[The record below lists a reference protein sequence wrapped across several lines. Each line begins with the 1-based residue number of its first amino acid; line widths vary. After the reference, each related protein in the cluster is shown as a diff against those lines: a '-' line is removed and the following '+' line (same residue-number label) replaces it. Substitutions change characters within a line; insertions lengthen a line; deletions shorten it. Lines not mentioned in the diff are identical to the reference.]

1 MSFSVLSPRSIAVI
15 GATDKEGSVGRA
27 ITSNIVKDFKGSV
40 FPVNPTKDLIFGIK
54 TYKSVV
60 EVPQEVDLAVIVTRN
75 AIVPK
80 ILEEC
85 GTKKVKAAIIITAG
99 FKETGKGEGTKL
111 EEEVRTIAQRHG
123 IRVIGPNCL
132 GVMNLDP
139 KVMMN
144 ATFLKSIPKSGNI
157 ALVAQS
163 GAICAALVEDASAED
178 VGFSAVVSMGNKVD
192 QTEVEILEMLSLH
205 RHTKVIVM
213 YLEDIH
219 DGHKFINICKQITKS
234 NSIEKPVLV
243 LKSGRSA
250 RGAKAAMS
258 HTGALMGSDEVYDA
272 ALRQAGAIRVDTMEE
287 LFDYAAAFS
296 KQPIPSKGDL
306 VIVSNAGGPAIIST
320 DACEKFGIKM
330 ADISDIRPKIDAVIP
345 PWGSSR
351 NPVDI
356 VGDADHER
364 FKNVLDVVLA
374 HPNVGSV
381 VTMCTPSATLDYDK
395 LAEVIVATSKKYGKT
410 MLASLMGQD
419 EGLRNKEIL
428 ADGNIPYYNYAEE
441 AIRSLKA
448 MLRFAE
454 WLKLPEGSI
463 TKFNVDKNQVE
474 ELLRRV
480 IDEGRSMLLQ
490 EEGMKVLKAYGIPI
504 PLDKIAKT
512 EDEAVIIAKDLGFP
526 VAMKIS
532 SPQILHKSDAG
543 GVRVNIKTE
552 EEARDAFVQITRNV
566 KQYNPNAEI
575 NGILMQEMVTGGK
588 ETIIGCKQD
597 HSFGAVVMF
606 GMGGIY
612 VQFLKDVVFRV
623 APFTDLEA
631 SRMIS
636 SIKTIK
642 VLQGVRGEKPS
653 DIKKLAECIQR
664 ISQLTTDFPQIKEL
678 DLNPT
683 VVFEEG
689 KGCKVVDV
697 RIGLS

>member
-60 EVPQEVDLAVIVTRN
+60 QVPQEVDLAVIVTRN
-75 AIVPK
+75 TIVPK

-99 FKETGKGEGTKL
+99 FKETGKVEGTKL

-205 RHTKVIVM
+205 QHTKVIVM

-364 FKNVLDVVLA
+364 FKNVLNVVLA

-381 VTMCTPSATLDYDK
+381 VTMCTPSATLDYNK
-395 LAEVIVATSKKYGKT
+395 LAEVIVATSKKYCKT
-410 MLASLMGQD
+410 VLASLMGQD
-419 EGLRNKEIL
+419 EGHRNKEIL
-428 ADGNIPYYNYAEE
+428 ADGSIPYYNYAEE

-454 WLKLPEGSI
+454 WLKLPEGI
-463 TKFNVDKNQVE
+463 IAKFDVDKNQVE

-480 IDEGRSMLLQ
+480 RDEGRSMLLQ

-512 EDEAVIIAKDLGFP
+512 EDEAVIIAKDMGFP
-526 VAMKIS
+526 VVMKIS

-566 KQYNPNAEI
+566 KQYNPKAEI
-575 NGILMQEMVTGGK
+575 NGILVQEMVTGGK

-653 DIKKLAECIQR
+653 DIRTLAECIQR

>member
-1 MSFSVLSPRSIAVI
+1 
-15 GATDKEGSVGRA
+15 
-27 ITSNIVKDFKGSV
+27 
-40 FPVNPTKDLIFGIK
+40 
-54 TYKSVV
+54 
-60 EVPQEVDLAVIVTRN
+60 
-75 AIVPK
+75 
-80 ILEEC
+80 
-85 GTKKVKAAIIITAG
+85 
-99 FKETGKGEGTKL
+99 
-111 EEEVRTIAQRHG
+111 
-123 IRVIGPNCL
+123 
-132 GVMNLDP
+132 
-139 KVMMN
+139 
-144 ATFLKSIPKSGNI
+144 
-157 ALVAQS
+157 
-163 GAICAALVEDASAED
+163 
-178 VGFSAVVSMGNKVD
+178 
-192 QTEVEILEMLSLH
+192 
-205 RHTKVIVM
+205 
-213 YLEDIH
+213 
-219 DGHKFINICKQITKS
+219 
-234 NSIEKPVLV
+234 
-243 LKSGRSA
+243 
-250 RGAKAAMS
+250 
-258 HTGALMGSDEVYDA
+258 MGSDEVYDA

-287 LFDYAAAFS
+287 LFDYASTFS

-320 DACEKFGIKM
+320 DACEKFDIKM

-374 HPNVGSV
+374 HSNVGSV
-381 VTMCTPSATLDYDK
+381 VTMCTPSATLDYNK
-395 LAEVIVATSKKYGKT
+395 LAAVIVAVSKKYGKT

-428 ADGNIPYYNYAEE
+428 ADGSIPYYNYAEE

-463 TKFNVDKNQVE
+463 TKFDVDKNQVE

-480 IDEGRSMLLQ
+480 IDEGRSTLLQ

-543 GVRVNIKTE
+543 AVRVNIKTE

-566 KQYNPNAEI
+566 KQYKPNAEI
-575 NGILMQEMVTGGK
+575 NGILVQEMVTGGK
-588 ETIIGCKQD
+588 ETIIGSKQD

-664 ISQLTTDFPQIKEL
+664 ISQLATDFPQIKEL

-689 KGCKVVDV
+689 KGCKVVDI

>member
-1 MSFSVLSPRSIAVI
+1 MSFTVLSPHSIAII
-15 GATDKEGSVGRA
+15 GATDKEGSVGHA
-27 ITSNIVKDFKGSV
+27 ITSNIVKDFKGLV
-40 FPVNPTKDLIFGIK
+40 FPVNPTKESVFGMK
-54 TYKSVV
+54 AYKSIVDI
-60 EVPQEVDLAVIVTRN
+60 PQEIDLVVIVTRN
-75 AIVPK
+75 TTVPK
-80 ILEEC
+80 IMEEC
-85 GTKKVKAAIIITAG
+85 GIKKVKSAIIITAG
-99 FKETGKGEGTKL
+99 FKETGKEGARL

-144 ATFLKSIPKSGNI
+144 ATFLKSIPKAGNI
-157 ALVAQS
+157 ALVSQS
-163 GAICAALVEDASAED
+163 GAICAALVEDASVED

-192 QTEVEILEMLSLH
+192 LTEVEILEMLASH
-205 RHTKVIVM
+205 EQTKVIVM
-213 YLEDIH
+213 YLEDTH
-219 DGHKFINICKQITKS
+219 DGHRFIDICKQITKR
-234 NSIEKPVLV
+234 NDIKKPVLV

-287 LFDYAAAFS
+287 LFDYATAFA
-296 KQPIPSKGDL
+296 KQPIPVKGDL

-330 ADISDIRPKIDAVIP
+330 ADISDIRSKIDVVIP

-364 FKNVLDVVLA
+364 FRNVLDVVLA

-395 LAEVIVATSKKYGKT
+395 LAEVIVAMSRKYGKT

-419 EGLRNKEIL
+419 EGIRNKEIL
-428 ADGNIPYYNYAEE
+428 ASGSIPYYNYAEE
-441 AIRSLKA
+441 AVRSLRA
-448 MLRFAE
+448 MLQFSE

-463 TKFNVDKNQVE
+463 IKFDANKNGVE
-474 ELLRRV
+474 EILNKV
-480 IDEGRSMLLQ
+480 SDEGRSTLLQ
-490 EEGMKVLKAYGIPI
+490 EEGMKVLEAYGIPI
-504 PLDKIAKT
+504 PQSKIAKT
-512 EDEAVIIAKDLGFP
+512 ENEAIVMIHEIGYP
-526 VAMKIS
+526 VVMKIS

-552 EEARDAFVQITRNV
+552 KEARDAFMQITKNA

-575 NGILMQEMVTGGK
+575 NGIVVQEMIIGGK
-588 ETIIGCKQD
+588 ETIIGSKQEPG
-597 HSFGAVVMF
+597 FGSVVMF

-612 VQFLKDVVFRV
+612 VQFLKDVVFKV
-623 APFTDLEA
+623 APITDLEA
-631 SRMIS
+631 SSMIS
-636 SIKTIK
+636 SIKTSQ

-683 VVFEEG
+683 IVFEEG

>member
-1 MSFSVLSPRSIAVI
+1 MSYSNLSPRSIAVI

-27 ITSNIVKDFKGSV
+27 ITSNMVKDFKGSV
-40 FPVNPTKDLIFGIK
+40 FPVNPTKDFVFGMK

-60 EVPQEVDLAVIVTRN
+60 EVPQEVELAVIVTKN
-75 AIVPK
+75 TIVPK

-85 GTKKVKAAIIITAG
+85 GTKKIKVAIIITAG
-99 FKETGKGEGTKL
+99 FKETGKEGTKL
-111 EEEVRTIAQRHG
+111 EEEVRTIAQKHG

-144 ATFLKSIPKSGNI
+144 GTFLKRIPKPGNI
-157 ALVAQS
+157 ALVSQS

-205 RHTKVIVM
+205 QQTKVIVM
-213 YLEDIH
+213 YIEDIH
-219 DGHKFINICKQITKS
+219 DGHKFINICKQITKR
-234 NSIEKPVLV
+234 NSIKKPVLV

-272 ALRQAGAIRVDTMEE
+272 ALRQAGAIRVDTMAE
-287 LFDYAAAFS
+287 LFDYAAAFA

-306 VIVSNAGGPAIIST
+306 VIVSNAGGPAIVST

-351 NPVDI
+351 NPIDI

-381 VTMCTPSATLDYDK
+381 VTMCTPSAILDYNK
-395 LAEVIVATSKKYGKT
+395 LAEVIVEISKKYGKT

-419 EGLRNKEIL
+419 EGLRNKDIL
-428 ADGNIPYYNYAEE
+428 ADGGIPYYNYAEE

-454 WLKLPEGSI
+454 WLKLPEGRI
-463 TKFNVDKNQVE
+463 AKFDVNKNQVQ

-480 IDEGRSMLLQ
+480 KDEGRSTLLQ
-490 EEGMKVLKAYGIPI
+490 EEGMQVLKAYGIPI
-504 PLDKIAKT
+504 PLGKIAKT
-512 EDEAVIIAKDLGFP
+512 EDEAVMITKDVGFP
-526 VAMKIS
+526 VVMKIS

-543 GVRVNIKTE
+543 GVRVNIKTG
-552 EEARDAFVQITRNV
+552 EEARDTFVQITRNV

-575 NGILMQEMVTGGK
+575 NGILVQEMVADGK
-588 ETIIGCKQD
+588 ETIIGSKQEPG
-597 HSFGAVVMF
+597 FGAVVMF

-612 VQFLKDVVFRV
+612 VQFLKDVVFSV
-623 APFTDLEA
+623 TPFTDLEA

-636 SIKTIK
+636 SITTSQ

-653 DIKKLAECIQR
+653 DIRKLAECIQR
-664 ISQLTTDFPQIKEL
+664 ISQLATDFPQIKEL

>member
-1 MSFSVLSPRSIAVI
+1 MSYSILSPHSIAVI
-15 GATDKEGSVGRA
+15 GATDKEGSVGHA
-27 ITSNIVKDFKGSV
+27 ITLNIVKDFKGSV
-40 FPVNPTKDLIFGIK
+40 FPVNPTKDLIFGMK
-54 TYKSVV
+54 TYKNVL

-75 AIVPK
+75 TIVPK
-80 ILEEC
+80 VLEEC
-85 GTKKVKAAIIITAG
+85 GTKKVKGAIIITAG
-99 FKETGKGEGTKL
+99 FKETGKDEGTKL
-111 EEEVRTIAQRHG
+111 EEEVRTIAQRYD

-144 ATFLKSIPKSGNI
+144 ATFLKRIPKPGNI
-157 ALVAQS
+157 ALVSQS
-163 GAICAALVEDASAED
+163 GAICAALVENASAED

-205 RHTKVIVM
+205 QQTKVIVT

-219 DGHKFINICKQITKS
+219 EGHKFINICKQITKI
-234 NSIEKPVLV
+234 NSIKKPVLV

-258 HTGALMGSDEVYDA
+258 HTGALMGSDEVYHA
-272 ALRQAGAIRVDTMEE
+272 ALRQAGAIRVDTMKE
-287 LFDYAAAFS
+287 LFDYAAAFV
-296 KQPIPSKGDL
+296 KQPIPYTGDL

-320 DACEKFGIKM
+320 DACEKFGIKL
-330 ADISDIRPKIDAVIP
+330 ADISDIRPRIDSVIP

-381 VTMCTPSATLDYDK
+381 VTMCTPSATLDYNK
-395 LAEVIVATSKKYGKT
+395 LARVIVAMSKKYGKT

-428 ADGNIPYYNYAEE
+428 ADGSIPHYNYAEE

-463 TKFNVDKNQVE
+463 VKFDVNKIQVQ

-480 IDEGRSMLLQ
+480 RDDGRSTLLQ

-504 PLDKIAKT
+504 PLGKIAKT
-512 EDEAVIIAKDLGFP
+512 EDEAVMIAKDVGFP
-526 VAMKIS
+526 VALKIS

-543 GVRVNIKTE
+543 GVRVNIKNGE
-552 EEARDAFVQITRNV
+552 EVRNAFVQINRNV
-566 KQYNPNAEI
+566 KQYDSNA
-575 NGILMQEMVTGGK
+575 
-588 ETIIGCKQD
+588 
-597 HSFGAVVMF
+597 
-606 GMGGIY
+606 
-612 VQFLKDVVFRV
+612 
-623 APFTDLEA
+623 
-631 SRMIS
+631 
-636 SIKTIK
+636 
-642 VLQGVRGEKPS
+642 
-653 DIKKLAECIQR
+653 
-664 ISQLTTDFPQIKEL
+664 
-678 DLNPT
+678 
-683 VVFEEG
+683 
-689 KGCKVVDV
+689 
-697 RIGLS
+697 

>member
-1 MSFSVLSPRSIAVI
+1 MSYSILSPRSIAVI

-40 FPVNPTKDLIFGIK
+40 FPVNPTKDFTFGMK

-60 EVPQEVDLAVIVTRN
+60 EVPQEVELAVIVTRN
-75 AIVPK
+75 TIVPK

-85 GTKKVKAAIIITAG
+85 GTKKVKGAIIITAG
-99 FKETGKGEGTKL
+99 FKETGKEGTKL
-111 EEEVRTIAQRHG
+111 EEEVRTIARRHG

-144 ATFLKSIPKSGNI
+144 ATFLKRIPKSGNI
-157 ALVAQS
+157 ALVSQS

-205 RHTKVIVM
+205 QQTKVIVM
-213 YLEDIH
+213 YIEDID
-219 DGHKFINICKQITKS
+219 DGHKFINICKQITKR
-234 NSIEKPVLV
+234 NSIKKPVLV

-287 LFDYAAAFS
+287 LFDYAAAFA

-306 VIVSNAGGPAIIST
+306 VIVSNAGDPAIIST
-320 DACEKFGIKM
+320 DACEKFGINM

-345 PWGSSR
+345 SWGSSR
-351 NPVDI
+351 NPIDI

-381 VTMCTPSATLDYDK
+381 ITMCTPSAILDYNK
-395 LAEVIVATSKKYGKT
+395 LAEVIVEISKKYGKT

-428 ADGNIPYYNYAEE
+428 ADGGIPYYNYAEE

-454 WLKLPEGSI
+454 WLKFPEGSI
-463 TKFNVDKNQVE
+463 AKFDVNKNQVQ

-480 IDEGRSMLLQ
+480 RDEGRSTLLQ
-490 EEGMKVLKAYGIPI
+490 DEGMKVLKAYDIPI
-504 PLDKIAKT
+504 PLGKIAKT
-512 EDEAVIIAKDLGFP
+512 EDEAVMIAKDVGFP
-526 VAMKIS
+526 VVMKIS

-552 EEARDAFVQITRNV
+552 EEARDTFVQITRNV

-575 NGILMQEMVTGGK
+575 NGILVQEMVAGGK
-588 ETIIGCKQD
+588 ETIIGSKQEPG
-597 HSFGAVVMF
+597 FGAVVMF

-612 VQFLKDVVFRV
+612 VQFLKDVVFSV
-623 APFTDLEA
+623 TPFTDLEA

-636 SIKTIK
+636 SITTSQ
-642 VLQGVRGEKPS
+642 VLQGVRSEKPS
-653 DIKKLAECIQR
+653 DIRKLAECIQR
-664 ISQLTTDFPQIKEL
+664 ISQLATDFPQIKEL